1 MKSQTSSQSNK
12 NITSKTNIE
21 DVIEDYRELIK
32 EYASPT
38 DDELVKRL
46 QSLPSSDRNLMI
58 LFIASE
64 YRYGIFAR
72 ILGTNIKY
80 GKNLI
85 ENIRTKIINMEL

>member
-1 MKSQTSSQSNK
+1 MKKSQKSDTNRNKTS
-12 NITSKTNIE
+12 IDDI
-21 DVIEDYRELIK
+21 IDYYRDLIK
-32 EYASPT
+32 EYSQPT
-38 DDELVKRL
+38 DDELVRKLQRL
-46 QSLPSSDRNLMI
+46 NTTERDLMI

-85 ENIRTKIINMEL
+85 ENIRTKIMNME